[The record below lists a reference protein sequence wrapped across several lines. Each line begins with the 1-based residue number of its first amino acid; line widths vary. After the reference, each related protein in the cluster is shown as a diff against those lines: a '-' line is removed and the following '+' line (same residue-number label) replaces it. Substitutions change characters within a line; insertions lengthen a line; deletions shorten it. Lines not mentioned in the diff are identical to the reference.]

1 MCNAKS
7 HIEGWFLSF
16 LAHRIFSFT
25 IFISPHTQKICN
37 QPWEFM
43 EGVCSHPR
51 LRLPSGNV
59 VGHGHKGLCNFSR
72 SFFTLIHVS
81 REKEVINLDESI
93 ICLCS
98 KDLFLKTWTN
108 HVHNCV
114 AWNVYKT
121 LLQCYNWP
129 KPCET
134 GPGWPSDRCQSRPD
148 VTRVNFSQSHPKVF
162 LLCSSIS
169 RISSEP
175 QL

>member
-1 MCNAKS
+1 
-7 HIEGWFLSF
+7 
-16 LAHRIFSFT
+16 
-25 IFISPHTQKICN
+25 
-37 QPWEFM
+37 M

-114 AWNVYKT
+114 AWNVTK
-121 LLQCYNWP
+121 LCYNATTDQNHVKRAQGDP
-129 KPCET
+129 VT
-134 GPGWPSDRCQSRPD
+134 GASLDQMSQELISLNPTLRS
-148 VTRVNFSQSHPKVF
+148 FSCVLLSQGF
-162 LLCSSIS
+162 LLSHNCNSYLFLLFSF
-169 RISSEP
+169 
-175 QL
+175 